1 MSFYIRPGA
10 REGTV
15 FMTLTVSGLSC
26 GYGKKMILE
35 GIDLKVNRGDLLV
48 ILGPNGSGK
57 TTLIRALTRS
67 LPPSQGEIFF
77 EGKNLWSIPPK
88 HFAKRCAV
96 VSQNVSA
103 IPMTVEEFVLLGR
116 IPHYKD
122 LQFLETAS
130 DLVVADRAMQEA
142 GVDLLRDRLMT
153 EISGG
158 ERQLAAIARALAQ
171 EPEWLF
177 LDEPTAHL
185 DIAHQIAV
193 LGLLARLN
201 REKRLTVI
209 AVLHDLNLAA
219 EYSHKI
225 LLMNH
230 GCIHKMGT
238 PEEVLDRETVES
250 VYATRV
256 SVGKNP
262 VSMKPFVLPL
272 ADHTGQREV

>member
-1 MSFYIRPGA
+1 M
-10 REGTV
+10 
-15 FMTLTVSGLSC
+15 LTVSGFSC

-35 GIDLKVNRGDLLV
+35 GIELKIERGDFLA

-57 TTLIRALTRS
+57 TTLVRALTRS
-67 LPPSQGEIFF
+67 LPVSRGEILF
-77 EGKNLWSIPPK
+77 EGKALWSISPK

-103 IPMTVEEFVLLGR
+103 IPMTIEEFVLLGR
-116 IPHYKD
+116 IPHYGD
-122 LQFLETAS
+122 FQFLETAA
-130 DLVVADRAMQEA
+130 DLEAADRAMREA
-142 GVDLLRDRLMT
+142 GVDHLRTRLMT
-153 EISGG
+153 ETSGG

-185 DIAHQIAV
+185 DIAHQVLV

-201 REKRLTVI
+201 RERHLTVV

-219 EYSHKI
+219 EYARKM

-230 GCIHKMGT
+230 GHIHMIGT
-238 PEEVLDRETVES
+238 PEEMLERATIETVFG
-250 VYATRV
+250 TRV
-256 SVGKNP
+256 SAGRNP
-262 VSMKPFVLPL
+262 VSKKPFVLPL
-272 ADHTGQREV
+272 ADNSDLKDGK

>member
-1 MSFYIRPGA
+1 
-10 REGTV
+10 
-15 FMTLTVSGLSC
+15 MTLRVTGLSC

-35 GIDLKVNRGDLLV
+35 GLDLEIHRGDFLA

-67 LPPSQGEIFF
+67 IPPSRGEVFF
-77 EGKNLWSIPPK
+77 EGKNLWNISPK

-96 VSQNVSA
+96 VSQNAPA

-116 IPHYKD
+116 TPHYGD
-122 LQFLETAS
+122 FQFLETAA
-130 DLVVADRAMQEA
+130 DLALADRAMHEA
-142 GVDLLRDRLMT
+142 GVAHLRDRLMT
-153 EISGG
+153 ETSGG

-185 DIAHQIAV
+185 DIAHQVEV

-201 REKRLTVI
+201 RERRLTVV
-209 AVLHDLNLAA
+209 AVLHELNLAA
-219 EYSHKI
+219 EFGRKI
-225 LLMNH
+225 LLMNR
-230 GCIHKMGT
+230 GRIHKMGT
-238 PEEVLDRETVES
+238 PEEVLDRATVES

-262 VSMKPFVLPL
+262 ISRKPFVLPL
-272 ADHTGQREV
+272 ADYSGPREGM

>member
-1 MSFYIRPGA
+1 
-10 REGTV
+10 
-15 FMTLTVSGLSC
+15 MTLAVSGLSC

-35 GIDLKVNRGDLLV
+35 GIDLTINRGDFLT

-67 LPPSQGEIFF
+67 LAPARGEVIF
-77 EGKNLWSIPPK
+77 EGKNLWNITLK
-88 HFAKRCAV
+88 NFAKRCAV

-103 IPMTVEEFVLLGR
+103 IPMTIEEFVLLGR
-116 IPHYKD
+116 IPHYGD
-122 LQFLETAS
+122 LQFLETAA
-130 DLVVADRAMQEA
+130 DLTIADRAMREA
-142 GVDLLRDRLMT
+142 GVGHLRDRLMT
-153 EISGG
+153 ETSGG

-185 DIAHQIAV
+185 DIAHQVAV

-201 REKRLTVI
+201 RERRLTVV
-209 AVLHDLNLAA
+209 AVLHELNLAG
-219 EYSHKI
+219 EFGHKI
-225 LLMNH
+225 LLMNR
-230 GCIHKMGT
+230 GRIHKMGT
-238 PEEVLDRETVES
+238 PEEVLDRATVES

-262 VSMKPFVLPL
+262 VSGKPFVLPL
-272 ADHTGQREV
+272 ANHSGQKEGA

>member
-1 MSFYIRPGA
+1 
-10 REGTV
+10 
-15 FMTLTVSGLSC
+15 MTLTARGLSC

-35 GIDLKVNRGDLLV
+35 GIDLVIDRGDLLV

-57 TTLIRALTRS
+57 TTLLRALTRS
-67 LPPSQGEIFF
+67 LPPARGEVLF
-77 EGKNLWSIPPK
+77 EGKNIWNIPPK
-88 HFAKRCAV
+88 YFAKRCAV
-96 VSQNVSA
+96 VSQNVPA

-116 IPHYKD
+116 IPHYGD
-122 LQFLETAS
+122 FQFLETAA
-130 DLVVADRAMQEA
+130 DLGVADRAMREA
-142 GVDLLRDRLMT
+142 GVDHLRDRLMT
-153 EISGG
+153 ETSGG

-185 DIAHQIAV
+185 DIAHQVAV

-201 REKRLTVI
+201 RERRLTVV

-219 EYSHKI
+219 EYGHKM
-225 LLMNH
+225 LLMNR

-238 PEEVLDRETVES
+238 PEEVLERATIES
-250 VYATRV
+250 VFGTRV
-256 SVGKNP
+256 SAGRNP

-272 ADHTGQREV
+272 ADDSGQKEGG